1 VGKKSH
7 KRPVDIR
14 VLKIEDGRDGQEV
27 VSMAQGYGLMH
38 GFVIG
43 TRRVV
48 SSQDWNEYS
57 LSVVPMI
64 V

>member
-38 GFVIG
+38 GFV
-43 TRRVV
+43 
-48 SSQDWNEYS
+48 DWHSKSCLFSGLE
-57 LSVVPMI
+57 
-64 V
+64 